1 MLGFIQ
7 WFRIMAAIKSMNKL
21 LICFSLLFLSACQPR
36 VVPDPTYELLV
47 QVRDAGNRGVAGAT
61 VTLFLSQEDFLANT
75 NAVATQ
81 KSDNGGLA
89 VFSDLNKDVFIYVIS
104 AELQKANNWGISM
117 TYGFQDIAKPVQ
129 NYEAKISEIRFAD
142 ILSGRG
148 NLRWNQLYTQING
161 NRSTACGQRF
171 ELNFGR
177 QLILT
182 YYVPRGCPAAGAQA
196 SATGWA
202 PSLDGSSLIIGQP
215 NSTRNQRRMNILE
228 LTDTRLRLMEQLVN
242 ATIVEEYELV
252 Q

>member
-1 MLGFIQ
+1 
-7 WFRIMAAIKSMNKL
+7 MNKI
-21 LICFSLLFLSACQPR
+21 LICFSLLFLAACQPR
-36 VVPDPTYELLV
+36 EVPEPTYEIQV
-47 QVRDAGNRGVAGAT
+47 MVRDEGNRGVAGAT
-61 VTLFLSQEDFLANT
+61 VTLFRSQEDFLANT

-81 KSDNGGLA
+81 KSDNGGVAIFTNL
-89 VFSDLNKDVFIYVIS
+89 SKDVFIYVIS
-104 AELQKANNWGISM
+104 AEFQKANNWNLSM
-117 TYGFQDIAKPVQ
+117 TFGFQDIGKLVQ

-161 NRSTACGQRF
+161 NRSTACNQRF
-171 ELNFGR
+171 ELNFSR

-182 YYVPRGCPAAGAQA
+182 YYVPRGCPAAGSEA
-196 SATGWA
+196 SKTGWA